1 MQAVDHST
9 KGFSLVFA
17 NVIPLSR
24 ELKYL
29 KAIIMYNNYLFIFVL
44 IIIYYVHY
52 NIAFHVQRE
61 VYLFVDCVPPFFIN
75 LLSNWLV
82 QLSS

>member
-52 NIAFHVQRE
+52 IAFHVQRE
-61 VYLFVDCVPPFFIN
+61 VYLCLDCASI
-75 LLSNWLV
+75 LY
-82 QLSS
+82 